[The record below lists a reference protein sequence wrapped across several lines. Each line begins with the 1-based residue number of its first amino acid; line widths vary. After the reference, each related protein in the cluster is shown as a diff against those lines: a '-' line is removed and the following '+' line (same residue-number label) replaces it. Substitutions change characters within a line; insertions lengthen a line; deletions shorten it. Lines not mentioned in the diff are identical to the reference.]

1 MLDFVLKVADH
12 AALRYWE
19 DTFLKVIPSI
29 KLSREASVWDLMFEF
44 LKKEEHS
51 SNKSY
56 IFEKLISTVSRE
68 ENFARRVKEAYEG
81 GSITQANK

>member
-1 MLDFVLKVADH
+1 
-12 AALRYWE
+12 
-19 DTFLKVIPSI
+19 
-29 KLSREASVWDLMFEF
+29 MFEF